1 MREFKDVLLE
11 LRKNNR
17 LTQDELSNVLHI
29 TKQALS
35 HYERGTRYPKK
46 EIMEAIADYFNV
58 DMNYLSGRSMI
69 TTALATPVANTPSS
83 SPAAAPALTPDKEEL
98 LANYDKLNDEGKQ
111 EARKYVK
118 LLGNSPEY
126 TEDAEDT
133 GNGNITA

>member
-1 MREFKDVLLE
+1 M
-11 LRKNNR
+11 
-17 LTQDELSNVLHI
+17 S
-29 TKQALS
+29 
-35 HYERGTRYPKK
+35 
-46 EIMEAIADYFNV
+46 
-58 DMNYLSGRSMI
+58 
-69 TTALATPVANTPSS
+69 TTAERLRDALRIRNMKQSELIALTGINKGAMSSYLAGRYEPKQKNLHALARALNVTESWLMGLDVPMSSAADEPSS
-83 SPAAAPALTPDKEEL
+83 SPAPAPALTPDKEEL